1 MCFSTAMRKGK
12 KMINLEKIIKMP
24 LTEYEKAIDNGE
36 LGAYGEYIKKYC
48 SRDEKLGSVKVK
60 AVKGKAVEEMA
71 ELAIAACKWLKSEA
85 EE

>member
-1 MCFSTAMRKGK
+1 MCFYTVMRKGK
-12 KMINLEKIIKMP
+12 KMINFEKVIKMP

-60 AVKGKAVEEMA
+60 AVKGKAVEEME
-71 ELAIAACKWLKSEA
+71 ELAIAAWKWLKSEVT
-85 EE
+85 E